1 MAGRIDPL
9 VTLPAGP
16 LNSESS
22 LEFFQINFPENRK
35 TKIYNT
41 PHI

>member
-22 LEFFQINFPENRK
+22 LEFF
-35 TKIYNT
+35 
-41 PHI
+41 